1 MAKSFIETL
10 RELYIEQGYRPTQ
23 AYKYAIIDWEFLQTS
38 LRGKICFNIGRHS
51 VEKIVQIH

>member
-38 LRGKICFNIGRHS
+38 LRGKF
-51 VEKIVQIH
+51 